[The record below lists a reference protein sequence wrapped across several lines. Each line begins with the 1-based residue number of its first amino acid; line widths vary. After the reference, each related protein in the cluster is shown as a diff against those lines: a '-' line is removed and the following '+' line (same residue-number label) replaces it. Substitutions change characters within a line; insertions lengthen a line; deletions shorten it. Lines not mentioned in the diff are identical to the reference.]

1 MQKKQA
7 MTLLSPFSAAYWKES
22 ARTMKNIRVLALM
35 AVLIAVSVVI
45 SGFYIPVAQNLRI
58 YFTFIA
64 TSVAGWIG
72 GPLTALVYGF
82 VSDILGFVLHPSG
95 GFFPG
100 YTLTSMLGAL
110 LYALFFFRAK
120 ISIPRIFLCMLSI
133 NVLINILLGS
143 VWSAM
148 LYGKGYYYYLVNS
161 IVKNLLLLPLET
173 VIMAVIIG
181 AMLPMAVRAGL
192 VPVQQLAFTEKW
204 QASGRKLKAFCTK
217 KSA

>member
-1 MQKKQA
+1 MQKKQSV
-7 MTLLSPFSAAYWKES
+7 TLLSPFSAAYWRES
-22 ARTMKNIRVLALM
+22 VKALKNVRVLALM
-35 AVLIAVSVVI
+35 ALLIAVSIVI
-45 SGFYIPVAQNLRI
+45 SGFYVPVAQNLRV

-82 VSDILGFVLHPSG
+82 VSDILGFVIHPSG

-100 YTLTSMLGAL
+100 YTLSSMLGAL

-120 ISIPRIFLCMLSI
+120 ISIPRIFLCKLSV
-133 NVLINILLGS
+133 NLLVNILLGS
-143 VWSAM
+143 VWSAV
-148 LYGKGYYYYLVNS
+148 LYSKGYYYYFVNS

-181 AMLPMAVRAGL
+181 AMLPVAVKAGMAPA
-192 VPVQQLAFTEKW
+192 QQLAFTERW
-204 QASGRKLKAFCTK
+204 QSAGRKLKAFCSK
-217 KSA
+217 KSV